1 MSEQKV
7 WTEEEDRLI
16 MYLWNIPG
24 ERQTL
29 PHWLG
34 RSEKEIIDRY
44 YALKIRERET
54 ILSALEKYDPKYD
67 PDSVFQMGMSLQW
80 EMMQLELSKIANRL
94 CNAIIGAFKK

>member
-1 MSEQKV
+1 M

-16 MYLWNIPG
+16 LYMWNIPG

-54 ILSALEKYDPKYD
+54 ILSALEKYVLDKNDPN
-67 PDSVFQMGMSLQW
+67 STFQMGMSLQW

-94 CNAIIGAFKK
+94 CNAIIGAFKKNE